1 MLKPVLL
8 AYHRYLGASLLVHAV
23 FLGFLIF
30 SLGGASP
37 VHQGDGGAKPVDIVE
52 AIAVD
57 EEKIKTEVERLQ
69 VADQQQKQATEE
81 QQRQLIKKTEQLKER
96 EKELVK
102 LDQLKRDMAKAKAEE
117 ESKLAEIKI
126 EKEKEKKQLE
136 VLQKAKEKEKKDIA
150 ALEDERQVEKER
162 VRQLK
167 VAQEKEVATEAAAKK
182 KSEESKKIAA
192 QKASEEAERAA
203 GVRKAALESKAGA
216 VARLWGQGIR
226 EYRRE
231 FDNLP
236 ANTECTLRVRML
248 PDGRIDVRLE
258 KSSGNAMYD
267 DACVKATYKNQPFPT
282 HADPLVME
290 ELKSFTVTVKNR
302 D

>member
-1 MLKPVLL
+1 MLKAVLL
-8 AYHRYLGASLLVHAV
+8 AYHRYLSASLLVHAV

-30 SLGGASP
+30 SLGGDPA
-37 VHQGDGGAKPVDIVE
+37 VHRGDGGSKPVDIVE

-57 EEKIKTEVERLQ
+57 EEKINTEVERLQ
-69 VADQQQKQATEE
+69 AADQQQKQASEE

-96 EKELVK
+96 ERELVK

-126 EKEKEKKQLE
+126 EKEKETKQLE

-167 VAQEKEVATEAAAKK
+167 LTEEKEAAAETATKK
-182 KSEESKKIAA
+182 KSEESKKLAA
-192 QKASEEAERAA
+192 QRALEEAGRAA
-203 GVRKAALESKAGA
+203 GARKAAVESKASA
-216 VARLWGQGIR
+216 VAKLWGSGIP
-226 EYRRE
+226 EYKRG

-236 ANTECTLRVRML
+236 ANAECKLRVRML
-248 PDGRIDVRLE
+248 PNGQIDVRVE
-258 KSSGNAMYD
+258 KSSGNAIYD
-267 DACVKATYKNQPFPT
+267 DACVKATYKNQPYPV
-282 HADPLVME
+282 HSDPLVME